1 VSELFE
7 EMDSQYQETW
17 SEEIPPEETPS
28 EENPSEE
35 NPSVENPSVENP
47 SVENPSKETPSVE
60 KQSIEKPSETVKTS
74 IEDKEE
80 PVPHLHAKIYLTV
93 FAVCLTYFA

>member
-7 EMDSQYQETW
+7 EIDSQDQETW

-28 EENPSEE
+28 EENPSVET
-35 NPSVENPSVENP
+35 PSVENPL
-47 SVENPSKETPSVE
+47 KETPSVE
-60 KQSIEKPSETVKTS
+60 KQSIEKPSEAVKTS

-93 FAVCLTYFA
+93 LAVCLTYFA

>member
-1 VSELFE
+1 MSELFE
-7 EMDSQYQETW
+7 EIDSQDQETW

-28 EENPSEE
+28 EENPSVET
-35 NPSVENPSVENP
+35 PSVENPL
-47 SVENPSKETPSVE
+47 KETPSVE
-60 KQSIEKPSETVKTS
+60 KQSIEKPSEAVKTS

-93 FAVCLTYFA
+93 LAVCLTYFA

>member
-7 EMDSQYQETW
+7 EIDSQDQETW
-17 SEEIPPEETPS
+17 SEEIPPEET
-28 EENPSEE
+28 PSEE

-47 SVENPSKETPSVE
+47 SVENPLKETPSVE
-60 KQSIEKPSETVKTS
+60 KQSIEKPSEAVKTS
-74 IEDKEE
+74 IEEKEE

-93 FAVCLTYFA
+93 LAVCLTYFA